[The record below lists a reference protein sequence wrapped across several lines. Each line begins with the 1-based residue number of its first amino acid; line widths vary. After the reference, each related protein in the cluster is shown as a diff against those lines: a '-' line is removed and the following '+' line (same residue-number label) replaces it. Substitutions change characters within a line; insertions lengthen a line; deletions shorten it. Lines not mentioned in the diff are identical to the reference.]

1 MGMTIREIVEELGG
15 GAPEGS
21 SIKAVQTGGPS
32 GGCIPAEHFDTPVD
46 YDSLVKLGSIMGSGG
61 MVVMDDS
68 TNMVD
73 VARFYMQFCMEESC
87 GKCIPCR
94 AGTVQMHNLLSKI
107 LDRKATLKD
116 LDSLEELCDM
126 VKHTSLCGL
135 GQTAPNPV
143 LSTLRYFRNEY
154 LDLLRPETGDGD
166 GRANKTR
173 SEENL
178 SAIET
183 GH

>member
-1 MGMTIREIVEELGG
+1 
-15 GAPEGS
+15 
-21 SIKAVQTGGPS
+21 
-32 GGCIPAEHFDTPVD
+32 
-46 YDSLVKLGSIMGSGG
+46 
-61 MVVMDDS
+61 MDDS

-107 LDRKATLKD
+107 LERKATLKD

-143 LSTLRYFRNEY
+143 LSTLRYFRHEY
-154 LDLLRPETGDGD
+154 LDLLQPETGAGAGQVDK
-166 GRANKTR
+166 RT

-178 SAIET
+178 SAIQT
-183 GH
+183 GP